1 MVRNLNYVEI
11 LKAVSIVILLALP
24 PWLALRNYLK
34 NYINRAFLIIIFIAY
49 IISTIFTQ
57 NVIPFI
63 AVILTF
69 YFAVKM
75 KDNDEMLYYLRPLES
90 KKEEVIL
97 YSFAFKFFTMII
109 NIFFVM
115 LLYKFGIKAKEQ
127 DIFNIFLK
135 SGWGKIILLVIM
147 TVVTAP
153 IVEEFVFRHILY
165 RGLKKKI
172 GIFLSAIISSLL
184 FTLLHFNIAGSIS
197 FFAVGIFNC
206 YLYEKYGYRAAVIN
220 HFVFNF
226 ISVSMIILMKVFN
239 MPNVV

>member
-1 MVRNLNYVEI
+1 MGRNLNYIEI
-11 LKAVSIVILLALP
+11 LKAVSIVIFLALP
-24 PWLALRNYLK
+24 PWFAMRKYLK
-34 NYINRAFLIIIFIAY
+34 NYISRALLIITFIAY
-49 IISTIFTQ
+49 IAATIFTQ

-90 KKEEVIL
+90 KKEEIIL

-127 DIFNIFLK
+127 DIYNIFLK
-135 SGWGKIILLVIM
+135 SGWGQTILLVIM

-165 RGLKKKI
+165 RGFKKKI
-172 GIFLSAIISSLL
+172 GNVFSAILSSLL

-197 FFAVGIFNC
+197 YFAVGIFNC

-226 ISVSMIILMKVFN
+226 ISVLMIILMKAFKL
-239 MPNVV
+239 PNVV